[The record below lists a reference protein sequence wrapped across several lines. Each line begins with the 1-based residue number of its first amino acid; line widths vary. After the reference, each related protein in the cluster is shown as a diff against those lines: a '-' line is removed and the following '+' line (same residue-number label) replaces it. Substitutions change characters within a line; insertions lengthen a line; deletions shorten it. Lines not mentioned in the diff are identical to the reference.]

1 MTGLSNARMSVMRS
15 LPISAPKYIAELSYK
30 IRTNVNGILSVESLT
45 ASHSL
50 K

>member
-1 MTGLSNARMSVMRS
+1 MMGLSDARRLVMRS

-30 IRTNVNGILSVESLT
+30 SQTNVNGTMSVEHLT